1 MALLKSGWLWRQ
13 SSVLKRW
20 KLNWCDLWIDG
31 SLVFYKTDSRKDY
44 EMRVSLKS
52 TCVNVKY
59 GLECA
64 GVSPPESHPRENLLV
79 VYLKD
84 GSTVLL
90 CANSEDE
97 ALAWKLT
104 IMEARRNPVFIYDPY
119 DDTYQSVP
127 VDGHNAVYITPG
139 GSSGGTHHV
148 WVHRE
153 RYDDGIG
160 EQIALGLL
168 AGMAAGAALRS
179 FLWMPFWF
187 C

>member
-1 MALLKSGWLWRQ
+1 
-13 SSVLKRW
+13 
-20 KLNWCDLWIDG
+20 
-31 SLVFYKTDSRKDY
+31 
-44 EMRVSLKS
+44 
-52 TCVNVKY
+52 
-59 GLECA
+59 
-64 GVSPPESHPRENLLV
+64 VSPPESHPRENLLV
-79 VYLKD
+79 LHLKD
-84 GSTVLL
+84 GSTILL

-104 IMEARRNPVFIYDPY
+104 ILEARRNPTLLSFHQVFIYDPY

-127 VDGHNAVYITPG
+127 VNAHNAVYVTPG
-139 GSSGGTHHV
+139 SGSGGTHHV

-153 RYDDGIG
+153 RYDEGIG